1 MTLNRWMQKHS
12 LAVVRLQGRRTVVRL
27 KERRGMSAQTSLAA
41 LAMEAQ
47 VALRDQRR
55 AMAPMYE
62 AALRSGNG
70 AAISEAKHVA
80 ESIRIAEKQANRLA
94 GIADG
99 LVICADGLFEPGHG
113 RAA

>member
-1 MTLNRWMQKHS
+1 MARP
-12 LAVVRLQGRRTVVRL
+12 
-27 KERRGMSAQTSLAA
+27 AA
-41 LAMEAQ
+41 LADHAVEAQ
-47 VALRDQRR
+47 AVLRATRR

-62 AALRSGNG
+62 AAVRSGNA

-80 ESIRIAEKQANRLA
+80 ESIRTAERQAKRLA

-99 LVICADGLFEPGHG
+99 LVVCADGLFEPGHG

>member
-1 MTLNRWMQKHS
+1 MPRPET
-12 LAVVRLQGRRTVVRL
+12 
-27 KERRGMSAQTSLAA
+27 LAA

-62 AALRSGNG
+62 AALRSNNA

-80 ESIRIAEKQANRLA
+80 ESLRVAEKQARRLA

-99 LVICADGLFEPGHG
+99 LVTCADGLFEPGHG
-113 RAA
+113 AAA